1 MIIIF
6 SLAERPSIQTDV
18 SASFA
23 KLQAEKLAADKILQ
37 EMTSV
42 QGCQDAEG
50 LRNYLQNAQ
59 LKVEVRRRAS

>member
-23 KLQAEKLAADKILQ
+23 ELQAEKSAADKILQ

-50 LRNYLQNAQ
+50 LRDYLQNAQ